1 MFFMSDQLYVSQIIT
16 LKKEFLMKIH
26 AHELL
31 AEIKGINIDNPDYIE
46 MWKNTPEIS
55 EHSFGG
61 AYGTQFTSIEQYV
74 SFSAAFEKVLI
85 KNKIDAVHENP
96 LLYIISFLGEDH
108 QKQSLDMN
116 EANRLMEYT
125 RFILDLQTNCSS
137 HFEAMMK
144 NKEYQR
150 IYDEH
155 TAEYFFAKKMLVDK
169 IPLEEICEYR
179 PNDTPGDLVQYLR
192 VRIFQTELYVPRDLN
207 FSVISDRNLR
217 SFEGEAIPNIA
228 IPPYLQSEILKFTI
242 DYMLDEHKRNN
253 TDFYKALNTPGL
265 SRSDVTKFY
274 NQYKKHNI
282 SYTQSMLR
290 VGMAVSDYLLA
301 NKLSKNKSSVAA
313 FLFDYFSLFKVI
325 PLKNKVEFPIEYS
338 ELPNFYNRNG
348 VTKETIRYMMKDAVI
363 VGGI

>member
-1 MFFMSDQLYVSQIIT
+1 MSEQLYVSKIIT
-16 LKKEFLMKIH
+16 LEKEFLMEIH
-26 AHELL
+26 SHELL
-31 AEIKGINIDNPDYIE
+31 AQIHGISNDPEAYKE
-46 MWKNTPEIS
+46 MWKNTPDIS

-61 AYGTQFTSIEQYV
+61 AYGTQFTSVEQYI
-74 SFSAAFEKVLI
+74 SFNAAFEKVLI
-85 KNKIDAVHENP
+85 KNKIDSAHKNP
-96 LLYIISFLGEDH
+96 LLYLISFLGEDY
-108 QKQSLDMN
+108 QKQSLDRN
-116 EANRLMEYT
+116 EANRLIEYT
-125 RFILDLQTNCSS
+125 RFILDLHTNCSS

-144 NKEYQR
+144 NNEYQR
-150 IYDEH
+150 IYDEY
-155 TAEYFFAKKMLVDK
+155 TAEYFFAKKSLLDK
-169 IPLEEICEYR
+169 MPLEEICEYR
-179 PNDTPGDLVQYLR
+179 PNDNPGDLVQYLR
-192 VRIFQTELYVPRDLN
+192 VTVYQTELYVPHDMI
-207 FSVISDRNLR
+207 FSIISDRNLR
-217 SFEGEAIPNIA
+217 GFEGEKIANITIPS
-228 IPPYLQSEILKFTI
+228 YLQSEVFKFTI

-290 VGMAVSDYLLA
+290 VGMVVSEYLLS

-325 PLKNKVEFPIEYS
+325 PLKKMAEFPTDYN

-348 VTKETIRYMMKDAVI
+348 VTKDTIRYMMKDAVI

>member
-1 MFFMSDQLYVSQIIT
+1 MSNQQYLSEVIT

-31 AEIKGINIDNPDYIE
+31 AEIKGIRFDDPDYIE
-46 MWKNTPEIS
+46 MWKNTPDIS

-61 AYGTQFTSIEQYV
+61 AYGTQFTSVEQYV
-74 SFSAAFEKVLI
+74 SFNAAFEKVLI
-85 KNKIDAVHENP
+85 KNKIDTAHKNP
-96 LLYIISFLGEDH
+96 LLYMISFLGADY
-108 QKQSLDMN
+108 QKQSLDRN
-116 EANRLMEYT
+116 EANRLIEYT

-137 HFEAMMK
+137 HFKTMMK

-150 IYDEH
+150 IYDEA
-155 TAEYFFAKKMLVDK
+155 TTEYFFARKTLLDK
-169 IPLEEICEYR
+169 LPLEQICEDR

-192 VRIFQTELYVPRDLN
+192 IKIFETELYVPFDMI
-207 FSVISDRNLR
+207 FSIVSDRNLR
-217 SFEGEAIPNIA
+217 GFEGEKIANITIPS
-228 IPPYLQSEILKFTI
+228 YLQSEVFKFTI
-242 DYMLDEHKRNN
+242 DYMLDAHKRNN
-253 TDFYKALNTPGL
+253 TEFYRALNTPGL
-265 SRSDVTKFY
+265 SRSDETKFY

-290 VGMAVSDYLLA
+290 VGMVVSDYLLS

-313 FLFDYFSLFKVI
+313 FLFDYFSLFKII

-348 VTKETIRYMMKDAVI
+348 VTKETIRYMIKDAVI